1 MNKLICI
8 PTIVIVTSVHQ
19 FLQLR
24 RLELDH
30 CSLSV
35 ALATC
40 VVRDILPL
48 RVGYGGLY
56 RWLWRDNALLG
67 TYFPLG

>member
-48 RVGYGGLY
+48 RSGYGGLKLVY
-56 RWLWRDNALLG
+56 VGGFGGIMRC
-67 TYFPLG
+67 